1 MSGLE
6 EPDHMS
12 RSQSSLGLPHIML
25 DWTQVQLPPRFDEID
40 RIVQPILFDSSV
52 SRPYQDL
59 DGTIPVMPDI
69 QYIHPSR
76 CPLAVTRASI
86 SDHPQIA
93 RLNTAHDS
101 TRDLRKWHGP

>member
-1 MSGLE
+1 
-6 EPDHMS
+6 
-12 RSQSSLGLPHIML
+12 ML
-25 DWTQVQLPPRFDEID
+25 DWTQVQLPLRSDKID
-40 RIVQPILFDSSV
+40 RMVQPMLIDSSV

-59 DGTIPVMPDI
+59 AGTMPMMPDM
-69 QYIHPSR
+69 QYIHPSS

-86 SDHPQIA
+86 SDHPHIA

>member
-6 EPDHMS
+6 EPNHIS

-25 DWTQVQLPPRFDEID
+25 DWTQVQLPLRSDKID
-40 RIVQPILFDSSV
+40 RMVQPMLIDSSV

-59 DGTIPVMPDI
+59 AGTMPMMPDM
-69 QYIHPSR
+69 QYIHPSS

-86 SDHPQIA
+86 SDHPHIA